1 MTIDLILTRSLK
13 GVMSDLSFI
22 SVGLSDIVWPNTLPQ
37 SPLIDGYSFTRGET
51 RHLTNMDTGPDKI
64 RPKGEVGVQKVTYPI
79 IINVSQKSDLRNFYR
94 VTLRNGEKEFL
105 IKLARETEFSMV
117 RFLTPPRF
125 SPITNVKWRSNLDLE
140 VITD

>member
-1 MTIDLILTRSLK
+1 MTINLILTRSLK
-13 GVMSDLSFI
+13 GVIAEFSFI
-22 SVGLSDIVWPNTLPQ
+22 NVSLSDTLWPDTLPQ
-37 SPLIDGYSFTRGET
+37 SPLIAGYSFTRGET

-105 IKLARETEFSMV
+105 IRLAREAQFSTV

-125 SPITNVKWRSNLDLE
+125 SPLTDTKWRTSLDLE
-140 VITD
+140 VLPI